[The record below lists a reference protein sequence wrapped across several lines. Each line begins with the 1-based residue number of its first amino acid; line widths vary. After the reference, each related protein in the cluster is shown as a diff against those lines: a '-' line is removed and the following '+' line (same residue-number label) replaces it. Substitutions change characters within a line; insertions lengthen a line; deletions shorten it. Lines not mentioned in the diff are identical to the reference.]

1 MAGSYTRAR
10 RINECSGYRAD
21 PMDSLLQIAC
31 VSFKFLGKASVE
43 LQGNDE
49 QHSSPRLLIRGNR
62 FRYTV
67 AVRISWTPYIC
78 FTYML

>member
-62 FRYTV
+62 FRYIYV
-67 AVRISWTPYIC
+67 LYIKKE
-78 FTYML
+78 